1 MVIRAETDE
10 SVKQSLM
17 LRIPVAEGS
26 ETGRADSRTKRTAR
40 RLYAV
45 PACRS
50 GQTAGFV
57 GRVPTDAPTREK
69 TGWDDK
75 RQIGTG
81 CTNWF
86 HIGMS
91 FLQTGT
97 IRYGMDAFR
106 ALQVLFPAH
115 GALDYQGFFLCS
127 IPVPQYTLCRFSQY
141 KCSVAKSC
149 ISLSDAIF

>member
-1 MVIRAETDE
+1 MAGTL
-10 SVKQSLM
+10 KQHIS
-17 LRIPVAEGS
+17 
-26 ETGRADSRTKRTAR
+26 
-40 RLYAV
+40 
-45 PACRS
+45 
-50 GQTAGFV
+50 TAGFV

-97 IRYGMDAFR
+97 VRYGMDAFR
-106 ALQVLFPAH
+106 ALQVLFPAR
-115 GALDYQGFFLCS
+115 GALDFQGLRFF
-127 IPVPQYTLCRFSQY
+127 IYPYRTQTYFSDP
-141 KCSVAKSC
+141 AGT
-149 ISLSDAIF
+149 IFSF